1 MANENPD
8 KNELNFVKKKGK
20 VFQSTESDSP
30 TLPNPYAK

>member
-1 MANENPD
+1 MANETPC
-8 KNELNFVKKKGK
+8 KNELNFVKKSK

>member
-8 KNELNFVKKKGK
+8 KNELNFVKKSK
-20 VFQSTESDSP
+20 VFQSMESDSP

>member
-8 KNELNFVKKKGK
+8 KNELIFVKKCK

-30 TLPNPYAK
+30 TLTNPYAK

>member
-1 MANENPD
+1 MANESPD
-8 KNELNFVKKKGK
+8 KNELNFVKKGK

>member
-8 KNELNFVKKKGK
+8 KNELNFVKKSE

-30 TLPNPYAK
+30 TLPNLYAK

>member
-1 MANENPD
+1 MSNENPD
-8 KNELNFVKKKGK
+8 KNELNFVKKSK

>member
-8 KNELNFVKKKGK
+8 KNELNFAKKGK

-30 TLPNPYAK
+30 TLPNLYAK